1 MSNNQDL
8 IQSLEKTIA
17 ESHKNI
23 RVLNAVKDT
32 DNFIVVAISGNTITS
47 STSDGMNVSNA
58 VAALSAAIR
67 SYSEKLEQPEDLNA
81 LLSIINT
88 EVDQISR
95 RVQDLEEQER
105 TEYESTLEP
114 HEVVDVTPPMDA
126 PSREPIRKRSA
137 VGTNAGVNR
146 P

>member
-8 IQSLEKTIA
+8 IQTLEKTIS
-17 ESHKNI
+17 ESQKNI

-32 DNFIVVAISGNTITS
+32 DHFIIVSIEGNTITS
-47 STSDGMNVSNA
+47 TTSDGMNVSGA

-95 RVQDLEEQER
+95 RVQELEEQER
-105 TEYESTLEP
+105 TEYESQYESQMVQPEPIDATL
-114 HEVVDVTPPMDA
+114 HIDA
-126 PSREPIRKRSA
+126 PARARPATKRVPRK
-137 VGTNAGVNR
+137 
-146 P
+146 

>member
-17 ESHKNI
+17 ESQKNI
-23 RVLNAVKDT
+23 RVLNAVKDA
-32 DNFIVVAISGNTITS
+32 NQFIIVTIDGNTITS
-47 STSDGMNVSNA
+47 TASDGMNVSNA

-67 SYSEKLEQPEDLNA
+67 SYSEKLDQPEDLNT
-81 LLSIINT
+81 LLNIVNA
-88 EVDQISR
+88 EVAQISG
-95 RVQDLEEQER
+95 RVQALEEQER

-114 HEVVDVTPPMDA
+114 HEIVDVTPMDA
-126 PSREPIRKRSA
+126 PTREPIRKRSA

>member
-8 IQSLEKTIA
+8 IQSLEKTIT
-17 ESHKNI
+17 ESQKSI
-23 RVLNAVKDT
+23 RALNAVKDA
-32 DNFIVVAISGNTITS
+32 DQFIIVAIDGNTITS
-47 STSDGMNVSNA
+47 TASDGMNVSNA

-67 SYSEKLEQPEDLNA
+67 SYSEKLDQSDDLNA
-81 LLSIINT
+81 LLSIVNA
-88 EVDQISR
+88 EVSRISD
-95 RVQDLEEQER
+95 RVQALEKQER

-114 HEVVDVTPPMDA
+114 HEIVDVTPE
-126 PSREPIRKRSA
+126 EPARKLSA

>member
-8 IQSLEKTIA
+8 IQTLEKTIS
-17 ESHKNI
+17 ESQKNI
-23 RVLNAVKDT
+23 RALNAVKDT
-32 DNFIVVAISGNTITS
+32 DHFIIVTIDGNAITS
-47 STSDGMNVSNA
+47 TTSDGMNVSNA

-81 LLSIINT
+81 LLGIINT
-88 EVDQISR
+88 EVGQISR
-95 RVQDLEEQER
+95 RVQALEELER

-114 HEVVDVTPPMDA
+114 HEIVDVNPMDA
-126 PSREPIRKRSA
+126 PTREPIRKRSA

>member
-8 IQSLEKTIA
+8 IQALEKTIA
-17 ESHKNI
+17 ESNKNI

-32 DNFIVVAISGNTITS
+32 DHFIVVTIEGNAITS
-47 STSDGMNVSNA
+47 TTSDGMNVSNA

-67 SYSEKLEQPEDLNA
+67 SYSEKLEQSEDLNT
-81 LLSIINT
+81 LLSIVNT
-88 EVDQISR
+88 EVSQISD
-95 RVQDLEEQER
+95 RVQALEEQER
-105 TEYESTLEP
+105 TEYESQYESQM
-114 HEVVDVTPPMDA
+114 VDANPTDA
-126 PSREPIRKRSA
+126 PTRKLSA

>member
-8 IQSLEKTIA
+8 IQTLEKTIA

-32 DNFIVVAISGNTITS
+32 DHFIVVAIAGNTITS

-67 SYSEKLEQPEDLNA
+67 SYSEKLEHSEDLST
-81 LLSIINT
+81 LLGIINT
-88 EVDQISR
+88 EVVQISR
-95 RVQDLEEQER
+95 RVQELEEQENAV
-105 TEYESTLEP
+105 EAVDYEPEL
-114 HEVVDVTPPMDA
+114 VDVSPVDLPTPA
-126 PSREPIRKRSA
+126 PARKRSA

>member
-17 ESHKNI
+17 ESQKNI

-67 SYSEKLEQPEDLNA
+67 SYSEKLEHSEDLST
-81 LLSIINT
+81 LLGIINT
-88 EVDQISR
+88 EVVQISR
-95 RVQDLEEQER
+95 RVQELEDQENVS
-105 TEYESTLEP
+105 YESETYEP
-114 HEVVDVTPPMDA
+114 VDVTPPMDA
-126 PSREPIRKRSA
+126 PTREPIRKRSA